1 MSQNV
6 TIGATVQ
13 FSCQH
18 RDGDVGWRID
28 GETVNRLVS
37 VSTRSEGGIHTLTI
51 RNVSAYYY
59 NNGAEIQCVVGSF
72 DGGRKPES
80 TSPAILLLQ
89 GL

>member
-28 GETVNRLVS
+28 GERVNRLVS

-51 RNVSAYYY
+51 RNVSVYY
-59 NNGAEIQCVVGSF
+59 NGAEIQCVVGSF
-72 DGGRKPES
+72 DSGRKPES

>member
-6 TIGATVQ
+6 TVGATVQ

-28 GETVNRLVS
+28 GERPNS
-37 VSTRSEGGIHTLTI
+37 FPNVSTKSEGIVYTLTI
-51 RNVSAYYY
+51 RNTTAYY
-59 NNGAEIQCVVGSF
+59 NGAEIQCVVGSF